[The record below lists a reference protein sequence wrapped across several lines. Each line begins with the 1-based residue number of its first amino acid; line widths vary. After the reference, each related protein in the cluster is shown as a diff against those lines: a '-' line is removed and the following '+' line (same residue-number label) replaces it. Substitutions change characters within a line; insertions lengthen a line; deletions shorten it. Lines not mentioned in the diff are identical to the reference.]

1 MRVSASTFDDE
12 DASSSACSAT
22 SFRPSVFFCC
32 CCPLVAVVA
41 VGSPPPF
48 RKYSEKEVEV
58 AYPLSQEGAA
68 ERTEEGA
75 ERVVVVVDDVVA
87 GVVDV
92 VVVDAVVVDVV
103 PEIPGEPRSRVV
115 EGGGLG
121 ASGGSVTWMRMV

>member
-1 MRVSASTFDDE
+1 M
-12 DASSSACSAT
+12 
-22 SFRPSVFFCC
+22 
-32 CCPLVAVVA
+32 VAVVA

-75 ERVVVVVDDVVA
+75 ERVVVVVDVDAVVGVVA
-87 GVVDV
+87 VVDV
-92 VVVDAVVVDVV
+92 AVVVDVV

>member
-1 MRVSASTFDDE
+1 M
-12 DASSSACSAT
+12 
-22 SFRPSVFFCC
+22 
-32 CCPLVAVVA
+32 VAVVA

-75 ERVVVVVDDVVA
+75 ERVVVVVDVDAVV
-87 GVVDV
+87 GVVVDV
-92 VVVDAVVVDVV
+92 VDVAVVVDVV